1 MSRRDDLEQRI
12 REAYDIIREYE
23 EIAQV
28 SDRPEE
34 IQRARRQI
42 EEQWSRVRD
51 PLVQYLAICRRRGL
65 DVPEDIAE
73 VAAIFGPELEKAVA
87 TYRPSLLPLPT
98 GKGWIYGVVAGAVL
112 LLVATTVLLTQLLGP
127 AATPEPS
134 LTPTPLPPTETTTET
149 ATPTVTGTPA
159 PPSPTPT
166 ATPIFSQGALYRVAI
181 AEFDSQKASRQIE
194 IVRRLEDDLRANL
207 DAAGLRES
215 VDVRV
220 VPNVIGTEYQAR
232 DFATEL
238 ESDVLIWG
246 WYDDLGIR
254 LYVLLGEGAET
265 GAAASSHVTGLS
277 ELPLSAV
284 NETSELSF
292 YVHDVLPSNTTF
304 LSMYVIGH
312 LYYLSNN
319 YAEGY
324 KAFDA
329 AMANIPETVAL
340 ENEALPHFF
349 NARLMQTTTYTD
361 PTEIVCEYARAIE
374 LDPEL
379 FEAYNNLAVLM
390 MTVCEFD
397 GYGCTDIY
405 DYHYDVCYDTTA
417 YEQLPCVEAARI
429 PSLEPADLIG
439 YALQIRPDWALAR
452 FNLAALHWNT
462 TTNGMSEIIPRHVE
476 EFETV
481 VVLDP
486 TIAGAQ
492 IFLGNMAVW
501 DGDFDLAAERFSTA
515 MNLWP
520 ASPEVAV
527 NMGQALALAGR
538 DEKAIDA
545 YHQALA
551 LTDEGSAAYREAHL
565 ALGNL
570 YHRRGDLGRALQ
582 HYQLLELTGGDYAF
596 DNTLTFALAKAEI
609 DSGAWFSATERLYSD
624 LHVGGLREYVLCL
637 MAHIREDLAEIDV
650 ELGQPICIGYLCAW
664 TSGDVEKMTWCDLWD
679 ECVVSVPEPLS
690 DPAMW
695 GSEGNPCLPR
705 DMRERLKAVYEIFQR
720 RVHHRLFFQSTIG
733 PEIGACPYVFTY
745 DSRDDAW
752 FPDTTILYHLIGPE
766 SEQLQARPLARF
778 DGRLWLREVEP
789 ETSYVDQ
796 LYVRVLTGNGG
807 WLVLTPD
814 DPALAADD
822 GDYLILHQGDGRY
835 LTFDLPPNTL
845 PIQQAWVVA
854 EGYYVPY
861 GEEE

>member
-12 REAYDIIREYE
+12 RQAYDIIREYE
-23 EIAQV
+23 EIARV

-42 EEQWSRVRD
+42 EEQWSRVRE
-51 PLVQYLAICRRRGL
+51 PLVEYLAICQRRGL
-65 DVPEDIAE
+65 AVPDDIAE
-73 VAAIFGPELEKAVA
+73 VAATFGPELEEAVA
-87 TYRPSLLPLPT
+87 TYRPSLLPLPA
-98 GKGWIYGVVAGAVL
+98 GKGWIYGILAGAVL
-112 LLVATTVLLTQLLGP
+112 LLVATAVLLTQLLGP

-134 LTPTPLPPTETTTET
+134 LTPTLLPPTET
-149 ATPTVTGTPA
+149 AKPTVTGTPV

-181 AEFDSQKASRQIE
+181 AEFDSQKASRQVE

-220 VPNVIGTEYQAR
+220 VPNVIGTEHQAR
-232 DFATEL
+232 DFATEMK
-238 ESDVLIWG
+238 SDVLIWG

-265 GAAASSHVTGLS
+265 GATASSHVTGLS
-277 ELPLSAV
+277 ELPLSVV
-284 NETSELSF
+284 NEASELSF

-349 NARLMQTTTYTD
+349 NARIIQTTTYTD
-361 PTEIVCEYARAIE
+361 PTEITCEYARAIE
-374 LDPEL
+374 LDPGL

-390 MTVCEFD
+390 MTAPRYEYEELDCV
-397 GYGCTDIY
+397 
-405 DYHYDVCYDTTA
+405 TA
-417 YEQLPCVEAARI
+417 AGI
-429 PSLEPADLIG
+429 PSLEPADLISQ
-439 YALQIRPDWALAR
+439 ALQLRPDWALAH
-452 FNLAALHWNT
+452 FNLAAVHWNT
-462 TTNGMSEIIPRHVE
+462 MYGEDQRSVRRYVE

-481 VVLDP
+481 VELDP
-486 TIAGAQ
+486 TIAGAH
-492 IFLGNMAVW
+492 ILLGNMAVW

-515 MNLWP
+515 MDLWP
-520 ASPEVAV
+520 DSPEVAV

-538 DEKAIDA
+538 DGEAVDA

-551 LTDEGSAAYREAHL
+551 LTDEDSAAHREAHL

-570 YHRRGDLGRALQ
+570 YHRRDDLDRALQ
-582 HYQLLELTGGDYAF
+582 HYRILELTGDDIAF
-596 DNTLTFALAKAEI
+596 DETLTLALSKAEI
-609 DSGAWFSATERLYSD
+609 DSSEWVSATKRLYSP
-624 LHVGGLREYVLCL
+624 HAGQLREYVLHL
-637 MAHIREDLAEIDV
+637 MDHIREVFSEIEFDPDPGV
-650 ELGQPICIGYLCAW
+650 CTGHFLAW
-664 TSGDVEKMTWCDLWD
+664 TSGRADLMTWCDLWQG
-679 ECVVSVPEPLS
+679 CVVPAAGPHI
-690 DPAMW
+690 DPPTW
-695 GSEGNPCLPR
+695 GSEENPCLPQ
-705 DMRERLKAVYEIFQR
+705 DLEERLEAIYAIFQR
-720 RVHHRLFFQSTIG
+720 RVHYRLFFNATITPATAG
-733 PEIGACPYVFTY
+733 CPYVFTCEEQ
-745 DSRDDAW
+745 RDRW
-752 FPDTTILYHLIGPE
+752 FPDTTILYHLVGPE
-766 SEQLQARPLARF
+766 AEQLQARPLTRF
-778 DGRLWLREVEP
+778 DGRLWLRELEP
-789 ETSYVDQ
+789 ETSYIDR
-796 LYVRVLTGNGG
+796 LYVRVLTADRR

-814 DPALAADD
+814 SLVLAADD
-822 GDYLILHQGDGRY
+822 GDYLILHQGDGQQ
-835 LTFDLPPNTL
+835 LIFDLPPNML

-861 GEEE
+861 EEEQRGPQK